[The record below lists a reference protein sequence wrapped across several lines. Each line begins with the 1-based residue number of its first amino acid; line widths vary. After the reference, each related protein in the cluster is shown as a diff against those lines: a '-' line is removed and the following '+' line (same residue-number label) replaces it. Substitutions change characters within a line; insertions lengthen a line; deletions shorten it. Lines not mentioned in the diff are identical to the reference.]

1 MPVDFAVVEATVK
14 LLPEAFFTTTLITLP
29 FLTLTTGCTG
39 VFRGLDMRVV
49 ALVRFVTF
57 TVPVTF

>member
-1 MPVDFAVVEATVK
+1 MDFAVVEATVK
-14 LLPEAFFTTTLITLP
+14 LLPEASFTTTFTALP

-39 VFRGLDMRVV
+39 VFRVLDIRVV
-49 ALVRFVTF
+49 ALVRVVTF